1 MRALQAVG
9 RRSFVV
15 LARCSAR
22 LRLESKLLCPR
33 SKRRFEML
41 SRSVAILI
49 GAWLPMLGVVLPLGP
64 VHTANALI
72 AGIAATLLSLAA
84 LSDDRARIATAVV
97 GAWVALAPFIFDS
110 TLIEEVLCVSWGVT
124 MFVCMIGPF
133 SQAPRVEAV
142 GAPAKHVPPVED
154 EAVYAR
160 AA

>member
-1 MRALQAVG
+1 MRALQPAP
-9 RRSFVV
+9 RRSFV
-15 LARCSAR
+15 LPPRSPAAFA
-22 LRLESKLLCPR
+22 LESKLLSPR

-72 AGIAATLLSLAA
+72 AGIAATLLSVAA
-84 LSDDRARIATAVV
+84 LSDNRARIATAVI
-97 GAWVALAPFIFDS
+97 GGWVALSPFIFDS
-110 TLIEEVLCVSWGVT
+110 TLIEEVLTVSWGVT

-133 SQAPRVEAV
+133 SQAPRVEVV
-142 GAPAKHVPPVED
+142 GAPAKRVPPIED
-154 EAVYAR
+154 EPAYSR